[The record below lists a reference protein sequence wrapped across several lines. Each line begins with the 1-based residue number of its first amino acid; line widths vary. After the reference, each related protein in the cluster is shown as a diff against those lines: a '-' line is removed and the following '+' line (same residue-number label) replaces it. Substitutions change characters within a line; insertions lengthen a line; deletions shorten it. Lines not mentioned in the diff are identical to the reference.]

1 MREIMQRYSGELQL
15 CTRFAIFAR
24 TKRMNMTIA
33 EIIPLLL
40 IPFAGTT
47 IGAAAVLFLGER
59 VAARIH
65 NALLGFA
72 SGVMVA
78 ASVWSLLIPAMEES
92 AEMGSLAWV
101 PAVVGFIGGV
111 LFMLALDTFTPHIH
125 PESDTPEGPR
135 SKLGRSSMLVLAV
148 TLHNIP
154 EGMAA
159 GVVAAGV
166 VTGEIGISLAGA
178 LALTIGLA
186 IQNIPE
192 GAIISL
198 PLRAAGNSRR
208 RAFAYGA
215 LSGVVEPVSALLTI
229 LFIEHLS
236 GIFPYMLAFAAGAM
250 IYVVVEELIP
260 ESHNGRHSN
269 IPTIAFAV
277 GFALM
282 MVLDVALG

>member
-1 MREIMQRYSGELQL
+1 MVW
-15 CTRFAIFAR
+15 
-24 TKRMNMTIA
+24 K

-40 IPFAGTT
+40 IPFTGTV
-47 IGAAAVLFLGER
+47 IGAATALFVGER
-59 VAARIH
+59 SADKVRNI
-65 NALLGFA
+65 LLGFA

-78 ASVWSLLIPAMEES
+78 ASVWSLLIPAMNAS
-92 AEMGSLAWV
+92 SDMGKMAWI
-101 PAVVGFIGGV
+101 PATVGFLLGV
-111 LFMLALDTFTPHIH
+111 LFMLLLDTITPHLH
-125 PESDTPEGPR
+125 LDSNDPEGPK

-154 EGMAA
+154 EGMAV
-159 GVVAAGV
+159 GVVAAGAL
-166 VTGEIGISLAGA
+166 TGEVGMSLAGA
-178 LALTIGLA
+178 FALAIGLA

-198 PLRAAGNSRR
+198 PLRTSGNSRS
-208 RAFAYGA
+208 RAFGYGA
-215 LSGVVEPVSALLTI
+215 LSGLVEPIAAILTI
-229 LFIEHLS
+229 LFIEHLL

-260 ESHNGRHSN
+260 ESHEGNHSN
-269 IPTIAFAV
+269 IPTIAFAI

>member
-1 MREIMQRYSGELQL
+1 
-15 CTRFAIFAR
+15 
-24 TKRMNMTIA
+24 MTIL

-40 IPFAGTT
+40 IPFAGTM
-47 IGAAAVLFLGER
+47 IGSAAVLFFGDKF
-59 VAARIH
+59 ASRI
-65 NALLGFA
+65 NNILLGFA
-72 SGVMVA
+72 SGVMIA

-92 AEMGSLAWV
+92 AEMGNLAWI
-101 PAVVGFIGGV
+101 PAVVGLLAGV
-111 LFMLALDTFTPHIH
+111 LFMLLLDIITPHLH
-125 PESDTPEGPR
+125 PDSNEPEGPD

-154 EGMAA
+154 EGMAV

-166 VTGEIGISLAGA
+166 LTGELGMSFAGA
-178 LALTIGLA
+178 MALAIGLA

-198 PLRAAGNSRR
+198 PLRSAGNSRS
-208 RAFAYGA
+208 RAFAYGT
-215 LSGVVEPVSALLTI
+215 LSGIVEPLAAIVTI
-229 LFIEHLS
+229 LFIEYLS
-236 GIFPYMLAFAAGAM
+236 GIYPYMLAFAAGAM

-269 IPTIAFAV
+269 LPTIAFAI

>member
-1 MREIMQRYSGELQL
+1 MAWSEIL
-15 CTRFAIFAR
+15 
-24 TKRMNMTIA
+24 
-33 EIIPLLL
+33 PLLL

-47 IGAAAVLFLGER
+47 IGSAAVLFLGDKFAER
-59 VAARIH
+59 IRNI
-65 NALLGFA
+65 LLGFA

-92 AEMGSLAWV
+92 ASMGNLAWV
-101 PAVVGFIGGV
+101 PAVVGFMGGV
-111 LFMLALDTFTPHIH
+111 LFMLLLDTFTPHLH
-125 PESDTPEGPR
+125 PDSNKPEGPD

-154 EGMAA
+154 EGMAV

-166 VTGEIGISLAGA
+166 MTGEVGMTFAGA
-178 LALTIGLA
+178 LALAIGLA
-186 IQNIPE
+186 LQNIPE

-198 PLRAAGNSRR
+198 PLRSAGNSRGR
-208 RAFAYGA
+208 SFLYGA
-215 LSGVVEPVSALLTI
+215 LSGIVEPVAAIVTI

-282 MVLDVALG
+282 MMLDVALG

>member
-1 MREIMQRYSGELQL
+1 MVW
-15 CTRFAIFAR
+15 
-24 TKRMNMTIA
+24 K

-40 IPFAGTT
+40 IPFAGTV
-47 IGAAAVLFLGER
+47 IGAATVLFVGER
-59 VAARIH
+59 SADKVRNI
-65 NALLGFA
+65 LLGFA

-78 ASVWSLLIPAMEES
+78 ASVWSLLIPAMNES
-92 AEMGSLAWV
+92 SDMGNFAWV
-101 PAVVGFIGGV
+101 PATVGFLLGV
-111 LFMLALDTFTPHIH
+111 LFMLLLDTFTPHLH
-125 PESDTPEGPR
+125 LDSNDPEGPK

-154 EGMAA
+154 EGMAV
-159 GVVAAGV
+159 GVVAAGAL
-166 VTGEIGISLAGA
+166 TGEIGISMAGA
-178 LALTIGLA
+178 LALAIGLA

-198 PLRAAGNSRR
+198 PLRSAGNSRK
-208 RAFAYGA
+208 RAFAYGT
-215 LSGVVEPVSALLTI
+215 LSGIVEPIAAILTI
-229 LFIEHLS
+229 AIIEHLI

-260 ESHNGRHSN
+260 EAHEGKHSN
-269 IPTIAFAV
+269 LPTIAFAV

>member
-1 MREIMQRYSGELQL
+1 
-15 CTRFAIFAR
+15 
-24 TKRMNMTIA
+24 MTIS
-33 EIIPLLL
+33 EIVPLLL
-40 IPFAGTT
+40 IPFTGTM
-47 IGAAAVLFLGER
+47 IGSAAVLFLGDKF
-59 VAARIH
+59 ASRIH

-72 SGVMVA
+72 SGVMIA

-92 AEMGSLAWV
+92 VEMGNLAWV
-101 PAVVGFIGGV
+101 PAVVGLLAGV
-111 LFMLALDTFTPHIH
+111 VFMLLLDIITPHLH
-125 PESDTPEGPR
+125 PDSDKPEGPR

-154 EGMAA
+154 EGMAV

-166 VTGEIGISLAGA
+166 LTGELGMSLAGA
-178 LALTIGLA
+178 FALAIGLA

-192 GAIISL
+192 GALISL
-198 PLRAAGNSRR
+198 PLRSAGNSRG
-208 RAFAYGA
+208 RAFAYGT
-215 LSGVVEPVSALLTI
+215 LSGVVEPLSAIVTI

-236 GIFPYMLAFAAGAM
+236 GIFPYMLAFSAGAM

-269 IPTIAFAV
+269 IPTIAFAI

>member
-1 MREIMQRYSGELQL
+1 
-15 CTRFAIFAR
+15 
-24 TKRMNMTIA
+24 MNYCD
-33 EIIPLLL
+33 IIPLLL
-40 IPFAGTT
+40 IPFAGTV
-47 IGAAAVLFLGER
+47 IGSATVLFMSDRFAE
-59 VAARIH
+59 RIH
-65 NALLGFA
+65 KLLLGFA

-92 AEMGSLAWV
+92 ADMGNWAWM
-101 PAVVGFIGGV
+101 PATVGFLLGV
-111 LFMLALDTFTPHIH
+111 LFMLALDTFTPHLH
-125 PESDTPEGPR
+125 LDSDKPEGPH

-154 EGMAA
+154 EGMAV

-166 VTGEIGISLAGA
+166 LTGEVGMTFAGGLA
-178 LALTIGLA
+178 LAIGLA

-198 PLRAAGNSRR
+198 PLRSSGNSRG
-208 RAFAYGA
+208 RAFGYGA
-215 LSGVVEPVSALLTI
+215 LSGLVEPISAIATI
-229 LFIEHLS
+229 LCIEYIV

-260 ESHNGRHSN
+260 ESHSGRHSN
-269 IPTIAFAV
+269 VPTIAFAI
-277 GFALM
+277 GFAIM